1 MKNLIYQ
8 FWEGQPTSGNEAGVR
23 LMKEYADRIGVEYV
37 FELNPSWPENARIK
51 RKNLGRYNPHYGA
64 FKPIFDESYSKYD
77 NILFCDTDVIPVDR
91 CSDNIFE
98 EFVDLDIELGVCE
111 EWMQPE
117 LRSTYNMG
125 GISTANDKRWH
136 QIIQNTYN
144 NKMPLDDKG
153 RPRVFNSGCVMYRA
167 DGRKKAKEVFVDF
180 KSYCSLMATSGLPA
194 FYQGDQNYL
203 GSMLPRFNWGLMDYK
218 WNSQI
223 FYQPGTTG
231 DNRPISDYRKNPCF
245 VHVQLRG
252 ADNYSMERLRKVVN
266 DKF

>member
-1 MKNLIYQ
+1 
-8 FWEGQPTSGNEAGVR
+8 
-23 LMKEYADRIGVEYV
+23 
-37 FELNPSWPENARIK
+37 
-51 RKNLGRYNPHYGA
+51 
-64 FKPIFDESYSKYD
+64 
-77 NILFCDTDVIPVDR
+77 
-91 CSDNIFE
+91 
-98 EFVDLDIELGVCE
+98 
-111 EWMQPE
+111 
-117 LRSTYNMG
+117 
-125 GISTANDKRWH
+125 
-136 QIIQNTYN
+136 
-144 NKMPLDDKG
+144 
-153 RPRVFNSGCVMYRA
+153 
-167 DGRKKAKEVFVDF
+167 
-180 KSYCSLMATSGLPA
+180 MATSGLPA